1 MLRILIDDI
10 KELRYVPLLF
20 IAGAIILGV
29 AVALLAIPLFIL
41 VGILGLSPD
50 VAIAITVGVT
60 AIALYVQ
67 SLVERSKNK

>member
-20 IAGAIILGV
+20 LAGAIILGV

-50 VAIAITVGVT
+50 VAVAITVAVT
-60 AIALYVQ
+60 ASILYIQ
-67 SLVERSKNK
+67 SLIERSKNK

>member
-20 IAGAIILGV
+20 LAGAIILVV

-50 VAIAITVGVT
+50 VAVAITVGVT
-60 AIALYVQ
+60 ASVLYIQ
-67 SLVERSKNK
+67 SLIERSKNK